1 MIIFSYDKTLDGLL
15 CVIYEAY
22 QRKIFPEM
30 LIQSGEIPPL
40 FVDQL
45 LEIQTR
51 DEIVSKTW
59 GYLEKKMPK
68 ESINM
73 MHAVWLSEQN
83 ERDWLLYKYIK
94 KAIDSRFTGHT
105 DFRDEVVISINDLAK
120 KVYKEGYNWK
130 QFVRFK
136 KSKDGI
142 YFAPVY
148 PIYNSL
154 PLAIP
159 HFKNRFSSQ
168 PWIIYDLNRDY
179 GFYYDTKKVIQ
190 MTLERDNEYFNSK
203 KINEN
208 LLDPKEILFQESWK
222 KYYQALTIKERIN
235 LKQQKQHMP
244 KRYWQYLT
252 EMQ

>member
-94 KAIDSRFTGHT
+94 KAIDSRFTGYT
-105 DFRDEVVISINDLAK
+105 DFGDEVVISINDLAK

>member
-1 MIIFSYDKTLDGLL
+1 
-15 CVIYEAY
+15 
-22 QRKIFPEM
+22 
-30 LIQSGEIPPL
+30 
-40 FVDQL
+40 
-45 LEIQTR
+45 
-51 DEIVSKTW
+51 
-59 GYLEKKMPK
+59 MPK
-68 ESINM
+68 KSINM

-94 KAIDSRFTGHT
+94 KAIDSKFTGYT
-105 DFRDEVVISINDLAK
+105 DFGDEVVVSINDLAK

-159 HFKNRFSSQ
+159 HFKDRFSSQ

-179 GFYYDTKKVIQ
+179 GFYYDIKEVIQ
-190 MTLERDNEYFNSK
+190 MTLERDNEYFNSN

-208 LLDPKEILFQESWK
+208 LLDSKEILFQESWK
-222 KYYQALTIKERIN
+222 KYYHALTIKERIN

-244 KRYWQYLT
+244 KRYWKYLT

>member
-22 QRKIFPEM
+22 QRKIYPEM

-59 GYLEKKMPK
+59 DYLNKKMPK
-68 ESINM
+68 KSINM

-94 KAIDSRFTGHT
+94 KAIDSKFTGYT
-105 DFRDEVVISINDLAK
+105 DFGDEVVVSINDLAK

-159 HFKNRFSSQ
+159 HFKDRFSSQ

-179 GFYYDTKKVIQ
+179 GFYYDIKEVIQ

-208 LLDPKEILFQESWK
+208 LLDSKEILFQESWK
-222 KYYQALTIKERIN
+222 KYYHALTIKERIN

-244 KRYWQYLT
+244 KRYWKYLT

>member
-1 MIIFSYDKTLDGLL
+1 MIVFSYDKSLDGLL

-22 QRKIFPEM
+22 ERKIFPEL

-45 LEIQTR
+45 LEIQTQ
-51 DEIVSKTW
+51 DEIVCKTW
-59 GYLEKKMPK
+59 AYLEKKMSK
-68 ESINM
+68 ESLNIM
-73 MHAVWLSEQN
+73 QAVWLSEQDD
-83 ERDWLLYKYIK
+83 RDWLLYKFIK
-94 KAIDSRFTGHT
+94 KAIDTKFTGHT
-105 DFRDEVVISINDLAK
+105 DFGDEDIINIHNLAK

-148 PIYNSL
+148 PNYNSL

-159 HFKNRFSSQ
+159 HFKDRFSSQ
-168 PWIIYDLNRDY
+168 SWIIYDLNRNY
-179 GFYYDTKKVIQ
+179 GFYYDGKVVIE
-190 MTLERDNEYFNSK
+190 MTLESDNEYFNSEQP
-203 KINEN
+203 NEK
-208 LLDPKEILFQESWK
+208 LLDSKEILFQESWK
-222 KYYQALTIKERIN
+222 KYFQALSIKERIN
-235 LKQQKQHMP
+235 LKLQKQHMP
-244 KRYWQYLT
+244 KRYWKYLT

>member
-45 LEIQTR
+45 LEIQIR

-73 MHAVWLSEQN
+73 MHAVWLSEKN

-94 KAIDSRFTGHT
+94 KAIDSRFTGYT
-105 DFRDEVVISINDLAK
+105 DFGDEVVISINDLAK

-190 MTLERDNEYFNSK
+190 MTLERDNKYFNSK

-208 LLDPKEILFQESWK
+208 LLDSKEILFQESWK

>member
-22 QRKIFPEM
+22 QRKIYPEM

-59 GYLEKKMPK
+59 DYLNKKMPK
-68 ESINM
+68 KSINM

-94 KAIDSRFTGHT
+94 KAIDSKFTGYT
-105 DFRDEVVISINDLAK
+105 DFGDELVVSINDLAK

-159 HFKNRFSSQ
+159 HFKDRFSSQ

-179 GFYYDTKKVIQ
+179 GFYYDIKEVIQ

-208 LLDPKEILFQESWK
+208 LLDSKEILFQESWK
-222 KYYQALTIKERIN
+222 KYYHALTIKERIN

-244 KRYWQYLT
+244 KRYWKYLT